1 MRLTVFSDYSLRL
14 MMFAASHADRRVT
27 IEEAAQ
33 AFRISRS
40 HLMKVASLLTRSGF
54 LTSVRGRSGGL
65 SLTRPIDQIRLG
77 DIVRATEPDFAIVE
91 CFGTTNTCTLPAR
104 CRLKGVLGTALRAFL
119 EELDSHTLRDLVL
132 RPADFGIEQAAG

>member
-91 CFGTTNTCTLPAR
+91 CFGTTNTCTLPPR

-119 EELDSHTLRDLVL
+119 AELDSHTLRDLVL

>member
-91 CFGTTNTCTLPAR
+91 CFGTTSTCTLPAR

-119 EELDSHTLRDLVL
+119 AELDSHTLRDLVL
-132 RPADFGIEQAAG
+132 RPADFGVEQAAG

>member
-14 MMFAASHADRRVT
+14 MMFTASHADRRVT

-119 EELDSHTLRDLVL
+119 DELDSYTLRDLVL